1 MKRFTYKAKEQSTGK
16 SIKGTIQAENE
27 RTAGKLLLDRGYIPE
42 SVKEEGTGFFSKAQ
56 TKVTANDRITFTR
69 QFATLIGAFLIA
81 VCPSKR
87 AGLPVAQ
94 SLRTVAEQTEAKGM
108 KAVIEQIN
116 ADIEAGR
123 SLGEAFGKHP
133 DVFNNVYMSL
143 IKAGEVSGTL
153 DSSLRRIAE
162 QEEKNDKIM
171 KKIRGAMMYPLISL
185 IVIILVFVYMMVEV
199 VPEVENLYVSMDETL
214 PMLTQILVGIK
225 DFIINFWYIVLII
238 LAVVIVSLKQ
248 FFKTTPGIRTSANI
262 KLNIPMFN
270 DLFKLLYNGRFARIA
285 QILLSTGVS
294 VLDSVHIAGEATD
307 NVVVQDVIEEAA
319 TMVQAGK
326 PLSVALKDKDYLLPL
341 VPNMAAIGEESGKM
355 DEMLGKAAQVYEDE
369 LDEKVN
375 AISTMIEPL
384 MLLMLGGIAAILVA
398 GVLLPIY
405 SLVGQ
410 IG

>member
-1 MKRFTYKAKEQSTGK
+1 MKRFSYRAKEQSTGK
-16 SIKGTIQAENE
+16 VLKGTIQAENE

-56 TKVTANDRITFTR
+56 SKVTAADRINFTR
-69 QFATLIGAFLIA
+69 QFSTLIG
-81 VCPSKR
+81 

-123 SLGEAFGKHP
+123 SLGDAFGKHP
-133 DVFNNVYMSL
+133 DIFNNVYMSL
-143 IKAGEVSGTL
+143 IRAGEVSGTL

-162 QEEKNDKIM
+162 QEEKNENIM
-171 KKIRGAMMYPLISL
+171 KKIKGAMMYPLISL
-185 IVIILVFVYMMVEV
+185 GVILAVFIYMMLNV
-199 VPEVENLYVSMDETL
+199 VPEVQNLYDSMGEEL
-214 PMLTQILVGIK
+214 PALTTALVAIK

-238 LAVVIVSLKQ
+238 LGVGIFSLRQ
-248 FFKTTPGIRTSANI
+248 FSKTMPGIRMMANI
-262 KLNIPMFN
+262 KLNVPMFN
-270 DLFKLLYNGRFARIA
+270 NLFRLLYNGRFARIS

-294 VLDSVHIAGEATD
+294 VLDSVHIAGESTD
-307 NVVVQDVIEEAA
+307 NVVVQEIIEDAA
-319 TMVQAGK
+319 TMVQGGK
-326 PLSVALKDKDYLLPL
+326 PLSTALKDRDYILPL

-375 AISTMIEPL
+375 AISTLIEPV
-384 MLLMLGGIAAILVA
+384 MLLMLGGVAALLVA

-405 SLVGQ
+405 SLVGS
-410 IG
+410 IK

>member
-1 MKRFTYKAKEQSTGK
+1 MKRFIYRAKEQSTGK
-16 SIKGTIQAENE
+16 VLKGTIQAENE

-42 SVKEEGTGFFSKAQ
+42 SVKEEGSGFLGGGNKR
-56 TKVTANDRITFTR
+56 VTAADRINFTR
-69 QFATLIGAFLIA
+69 QFSTLIG
-81 VCPSKR
+81 

-94 SLRTVAEQTEAKGM
+94 SLRTVAEQTESKPM

-123 SLGEAFGKHP
+123 SLSEAFGKHQ

-162 QEEKNDKIM
+162 QEEKSEKVM
-171 KKIRGAMMYPLISL
+171 KKIKGAMMYPLISL
-185 IVIILVFVYMMVEV
+185 LVIMAVFVYMMVEV
-199 VPEVENLYVSMDETL
+199 VPEVENLYNSMGEEL
-214 PMLTQILVGIK
+214 PGLTQALVAIK
-225 DFIINFWYIVLII
+225 NFIINFWYIVLVALGI
-238 LAVVIVSLKQ
+238 LAVVLRS
-248 FFKTTPGIRTSANI
+248 FFKTKPGIRALATF
-262 KLNIPMFN
+262 KLNVPMFN
-270 DLFKLLYNGRFARIA
+270 TLFHLMYNGRFARIA

-307 NVVVQDVIEEAA
+307 NVIVQEIVEDAA
-319 TMVQAGK
+319 TMVQSGK
-326 PLSVALKDKDYLLPL
+326 PLSVALKDRDYILPL
-341 VPNMAAIGEESGKM
+341 IPNMAAIGEESGKM

-384 MLLMLGGIAAILVA
+384 MLLMLGGVAALLVA

-405 SLVGQ
+405 SLVGS
-410 IG
+410 IK

>member
-1 MKRFTYKAKEQSTGK
+1 MKRYSYRAKEQSTGK
-16 SIKGTIQAENE
+16 VLKGTIQAENE

-42 SVKEEGTGFFSKAQ
+42 SVKEEGTGFFDKAQ
-56 TKVTANDRITFTR
+56 SKVTAADRINFTR
-69 QFATLIGAFLIA
+69 QFSTLIG
-81 VCPSKR
+81 

-123 SLGEAFGKHP
+123 SLGDAFGKHP
-133 DVFNNVYMSL
+133 DIFNNVYMSL
-143 IKAGEVSGTL
+143 IRAGEVSGTL
-153 DSSLRRIAE
+153 DSSLKRIAE
-162 QEEKNDKIM
+162 QEEKNEKIM
-171 KKIRGAMMYPLISL
+171 KKIKGAMMYPLISL
-185 IVIILVFVYMMVEV
+185 VVIMFVFVYMMVNV
-199 VPEVENLYVSMDETL
+199 VPEVENLYESMGEEL
-214 PMLTQILVGIK
+214 PMLTQILVAIK
-225 DFIINFWYIVLII
+225 DFIMNFWYIVLII
-238 LAVVIVSLKQ
+238 VGVIVFLLRQ
-248 FFKTTPGIRTSANI
+248 FFKTTPGIRMMANV

-270 DLFKLLYNGRFARIA
+270 NLFRLLYNGRFARIS

-294 VLDSVHIAGEATD
+294 VPDSVHIAGESTD
-307 NVVVQDVIEEAA
+307 NVVVQEIIEDAA
-319 TMVQAGK
+319 TMVQGGK
-326 PLSVALKDKDYLLPL
+326 PLSTALKDRDYILPL

-384 MLLMLGGIAAILVA
+384 MLLMLGGVAALLVA

-405 SLVGQ
+405 SLVGS
-410 IG
+410 IS

>member
-1 MKRFTYKAKEQSTGK
+1 MKRFTYRAKEQSTGK

-42 SVKEEGTGFFSKAQ
+42 SVKEEGTGFLSKAQ
-56 TKVTANDRITFTR
+56 SKVTANDRITFTR
-69 QFATLIGAFLIA
+69 QFATLIG
-81 VCPSKR
+81 

-143 IKAGEVSGTL
+143 VKAGEVSGTL

-225 DFIINFWYIVLII
+225 DFIMNFWYIVLII
-238 LAVVIVSLKQ
+238 MTVVIVSLKQ
-248 FFKTTPGIRTSANI
+248 FFKTTPGIRASANI

-319 TMVQAGK
+319 SMVQAGK

>member
-1 MKRFTYKAKEQSTGK
+1 MKRYSYRAKEQSTGK
-16 SIKGTIQAENE
+16 VLKGTIQAENE

-42 SVKEEGTGFFSKAQ
+42 SVKEEGTGFFDKAQ
-56 TKVTANDRITFTR
+56 SKVTAADRINFTR
-69 QFATLIGAFLIA
+69 QFSTLIG
-81 VCPSKR
+81 

-123 SLGEAFGKHP
+123 SLGDAFGKHP
-133 DVFNNVYMSL
+133 DIFNNVYMSL
-143 IKAGEVSGTL
+143 IRAGEVSGTL
-153 DSSLRRIAE
+153 DSSLKRIAE
-162 QEEKNDKIM
+162 QEEKNEKIM
-171 KKIRGAMMYPLISL
+171 KKIKGAMMYPLISL
-185 IVIILVFVYMMVEV
+185 VVIMFVFVYMMVNV
-199 VPEVENLYVSMDETL
+199 VPEVENLYESMGEEL
-214 PMLTQILVGIK
+214 PMLTQILVAIK
-225 DFIINFWYIVLII
+225 DFIMNFWYIVLII
-238 LAVVIVSLKQ
+238 VGVIVFLLRQ
-248 FFKTTPGIRTSANI
+248 FFKTTPGIRMMANV

-270 DLFKLLYNGRFARIA
+270 NLFRLLYNGRFARIS

-294 VLDSVHIAGEATD
+294 VLDSVHIAGESTD
-307 NVVVQDVIEEAA
+307 NVVVQEIIEDAA
-319 TMVQAGK
+319 TMVQGGK
-326 PLSVALKDKDYLLPL
+326 PLSTALKDRDYILPL

-384 MLLMLGGIAAILVA
+384 MLLMLGGVAALLVA

-405 SLVGQ
+405 SLVGS
-410 IG
+410 IS

>member
-1 MKRFTYKAKEQSTGK
+1 MKRFTYRAKEQSTGK

-42 SVKEEGTGFFSKAQ
+42 SVKEEGTGFFNKAQ
-56 TKVTANDRITFTR
+56 SRVTTNDRITFTR
-69 QFATLIGAFLIA
+69 QFATLIG
-81 VCPSKR
+81 

-143 IKAGEVSGTL
+143 VKAGEVSGTL
-153 DSSLRRIAE
+153 DNSLRRIAE

-185 IVIILVFVYMMVEV
+185 VVIILVFVYMMVEV

-225 DFIINFWYIVLII
+225 DFIMNFWYIVLII

-248 FFKTTPGIRTSANI
+248 FFKTTPGIRASANI

-319 TMVQAGK
+319 SMVQAGK

>member
-1 MKRFTYKAKEQSTGK
+1 MKRFTYRAKEQSTGK

-42 SVKEEGTGFFSKAQ
+42 SVKEEGTGFLSKAQ
-56 TKVTANDRITFTR
+56 SKVTANDRITFTR
-69 QFATLIGAFLIA
+69 QFATLIG
-81 VCPSKR
+81 

-143 IKAGEVSGTL
+143 VKAGEVSGTL
-153 DSSLRRIAE
+153 DNSLRRIAE

-185 IVIILVFVYMMVEV
+185 VVIILVFVYMMVEV

-225 DFIINFWYIVLII
+225 DFIMNFWYIVLII

-248 FFKTTPGIRTSANI
+248 FFKTTPGIRASANI

-319 TMVQAGK
+319 SMVQAGK

>member
-1 MKRFTYKAKEQSTGK
+1 MKRFTYRAKEQSTGK

-42 SVKEEGTGFFSKAQ
+42 SVKEEGTGFFNKAQ
-56 TKVTANDRITFTR
+56 SRVTTNDRITFTR
-69 QFATLIGAFLIA
+69 QFATLIG
-81 VCPSKR
+81 

-143 IKAGEVSGTL
+143 VKAGEVSGTL

-185 IVIILVFVYMMVEV
+185 VVIILVFVYMMVEV

-225 DFIINFWYIVLII
+225 DFIMNFWYIVLII
-238 LAVVIVSLKQ
+238 MTVVIVSLKQ
-248 FFKTTPGIRTSANI
+248 FFKTTPGIRASANI

-319 TMVQAGK
+319 SMVQAGK

>member
-1 MKRFTYKAKEQSTGK
+1 
-16 SIKGTIQAENE
+16 
-27 RTAGKLLLDRGYIPE
+27 
-42 SVKEEGTGFFSKAQ
+42 
-56 TKVTANDRITFTR
+56 
-69 QFATLIGAFLIA
+69 
-81 VCPSKR
+81 
-87 AGLPVAQ
+87 
-94 SLRTVAEQTEAKGM
+94 
-108 KAVIEQIN
+108 
-116 ADIEAGR
+116 
-123 SLGEAFGKHP
+123 
-133 DVFNNVYMSL
+133 MSL
-143 IKAGEVSGTL
+143 VKAGEVSGTL
-153 DSSLRRIAE
+153 DNSLRRIAE

-185 IVIILVFVYMMVEV
+185 VVIILVFVYMMVEV

-225 DFIINFWYIVLII
+225 DFIMNFWYIVLII
-238 LAVVIVSLKQ
+238 MTVVIVSLKQ
-248 FFKTTPGIRTSANI
+248 FFKTTPGIRASANI

-384 MLLMLGGIAAILVA
+384 MLLMLGGIAAILVG

>member
-1 MKRFTYKAKEQSTGK
+1 MKRYSYRAKEQSTGK
-16 SIKGTIQAENE
+16 VLKGTIQAENE

-42 SVKEEGTGFFSKAQ
+42 SVKEEGTGFFDKAQ
-56 TKVTANDRITFTR
+56 SKVTAADRINFTR
-69 QFATLIGAFLIA
+69 QFSTLIG
-81 VCPSKR
+81 

-123 SLGEAFGKHP
+123 SLGDAFGKHP
-133 DVFNNVYMSL
+133 DIFNNVYMSL
-143 IKAGEVSGTL
+143 IRAGEVSGTL
-153 DSSLRRIAE
+153 DSSLKRIAE
-162 QEEKNDKIM
+162 QEEKNEKIM
-171 KKIRGAMMYPLISL
+171 KKIKGAMMYPLISL
-185 IVIILVFVYMMVEV
+185 VVIMFVFVYMMVNV
-199 VPEVENLYVSMDETL
+199 VPEVENLYESMGEEL
-214 PMLTQILVGIK
+214 PMLTQILVAIK
-225 DFIINFWYIVLII
+225 DFIMNFWYIVLII
-238 LAVVIVSLKQ
+238 AGVIVFLLRQ
-248 FFKTTPGIRTSANI
+248 FFKTTPGIRMMANV

-270 DLFKLLYNGRFARIA
+270 NLFRLLYNGRFARIS

-294 VLDSVHIAGEATD
+294 VLDSVHIAGESTD
-307 NVVVQDVIEEAA
+307 NVVVQEIIEDAA
-319 TMVQAGK
+319 TMVQGGK
-326 PLSVALKDKDYLLPL
+326 PLSTALKDRDYILPL

-384 MLLMLGGIAAILVA
+384 MLLMLGGVAALLVA

-405 SLVGQ
+405 SLVGS
-410 IG
+410 IS

>member
-1 MKRFTYKAKEQSTGK
+1 MKRFTYRAKEQSTGK

-42 SVKEEGTGFFSKAQ
+42 SVKEEGTGFFNKAQ
-56 TKVTANDRITFTR
+56 SRVTTNDRITFTR
-69 QFATLIGAFLIA
+69 QFATLIG
-81 VCPSKR
+81 

-143 IKAGEVSGTL
+143 VKAGEVSGTL
-153 DSSLRRIAE
+153 DNSLRRIAE

-225 DFIINFWYIVLII
+225 DFIMNFWYIVLII
-238 LAVVIVSLKQ
+238 MTVVIVSLKQ
-248 FFKTTPGIRTSANI
+248 FFKTTPGIRASANI

-319 TMVQAGK
+319 SMVQAGK

>member
-1 MKRFTYKAKEQSTGK
+1 MKRFTYRAKEQSTGK

-42 SVKEEGTGFFSKAQ
+42 SVKEEGTGFFNKAQ
-56 TKVTANDRITFTR
+56 SRVTTNDRITFTR
-69 QFATLIGAFLIA
+69 QFATLIG
-81 VCPSKR
+81 

-143 IKAGEVSGTL
+143 VKAGEVSGTL
-153 DSSLRRIAE
+153 DNSLRRIAE

-185 IVIILVFVYMMVEV
+185 VVIILVFVYMMVEV

-225 DFIINFWYIVLII
+225 DFIMNFWYIVLII
-238 LAVVIVSLKQ
+238 MTVVIVSLKQ
-248 FFKTTPGIRTSANI
+248 FFKTTPGIRASANI

-319 TMVQAGK
+319 SMVQAGK

>member
-69 QFATLIGAFLIA
+69 QFATLIG
-81 VCPSKR
+81 

-225 DFIINFWYIVLII
+225 DFIMNFWYIVMII

>member
-1 MKRFTYKAKEQSTGK
+1 MKRFTYRAKEQSTGK

-42 SVKEEGTGFFSKAQ
+42 SVKEEGTGFLSKAQ
-56 TKVTANDRITFTR
+56 SKVTANDRITFTR
-69 QFATLIGAFLIA
+69 QFATLIG
-81 VCPSKR
+81 

-143 IKAGEVSGTL
+143 VKAGEVSGTL
-153 DSSLRRIAE
+153 DNSLRRIAE

-185 IVIILVFVYMMVEV
+185 VVIILVFVYMMVEV

-225 DFIINFWYIVLII
+225 DFIMNFWYIVLII
-238 LAVVIVSLKQ
+238 MTVVIVSLKQ
-248 FFKTTPGIRTSANI
+248 FFKTTPGIRASANI

-319 TMVQAGK
+319 SMVQAGK

>member
-1 MKRFTYKAKEQSTGK
+1 MKRFTYRAKEQSTGN

-42 SVKEEGTGFFSKAQ
+42 SVKEEGTGFLSKAQ
-56 TKVTANDRITFTR
+56 SKVTANDRITFTR
-69 QFATLIGAFLIA
+69 QFATLIG
-81 VCPSKR
+81 

-143 IKAGEVSGTL
+143 VKAGEVSGTL

-225 DFIINFWYIVLII
+225 DFIMNFWYIVLII
-238 LAVVIVSLKQ
+238 MTVVIVSLKQ
-248 FFKTTPGIRTSANI
+248 FFKTTPGIRASANI

-319 TMVQAGK
+319 SMVQAGK